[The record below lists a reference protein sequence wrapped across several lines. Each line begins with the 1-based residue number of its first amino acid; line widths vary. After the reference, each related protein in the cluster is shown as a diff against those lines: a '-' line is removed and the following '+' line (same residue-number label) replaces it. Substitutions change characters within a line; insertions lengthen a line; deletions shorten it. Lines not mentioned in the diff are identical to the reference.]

1 MFKEHKELASL
12 PQTLSEVLRVS
23 RDPNFS
29 VNELADILVHDPSL
43 TAKVLRMANS
53 PYFGMPNKV
62 GSMSQ
67 AIMTLGSKVITAL
80 ALSSSVY
87 DLTSKWESSID
98 HVRFWRHSLSVA
110 IAARRIAETVK
121 IGYPE
126 EAFIGGLLHDIGVLI
141 LESSFPDKY
150 KTIWQESASGEKL
163 EILEENIWGTNHAR
177 VGQFLMQQWN
187 LPEIISSAIGSHH
200 NSSLSTS
207 ENRQGLCEIVALAN
221 IMAPFTLIP
230 TKSNLPDNT
239 EYADILCQSL
249 ELNEEDYCE
258 IKENLPDLTI
268 KEAEFLEINIGS
280 PVDLLIEA
288 NYMLYSQFLTVEK
301 LSRKNRSLKQ
311 EISKSELDKAALK
324 TLKAVTGT
332 FHHYVNNAIGTIIGR
347 TQLIKV
353 DIENGQLIDKNERA
367 DESLVVIIKA
377 VNTIRMVMEE
387 LTKLVKFETKVY
399 FDDAVII
406 DIENKIKE
414 QVDELEKI
422 SSSTAG

>member
-1 MFKEHKELASL
+1 MNDLAN
-12 PQTLSEVLRVS
+12 VLM
-23 RDPNFS
+23 
-29 VNELADILVHDPSL
+29 HDPAL

-67 AIMTLGSKVITAL
+67 AVMTLGSKVIIAL

-87 DLTSKWESSID
+87 DMTGKWESSID
-98 HVRFWRHSLSVA
+98 HTRFWRHALSVA

-126 EAFIGGLLHDIGVLI
+126 EAFISGLLHDIGVLI

-150 KTIWQESASGEKL
+150 KHIWKEASCGEKL
-163 EILEENIWGTNHAR
+163 ETLEENVWGTNHAR

-187 LPEIISSAIGSHH
+187 LPEPISSAIGYHH
-200 NSSLSTS
+200 SFDNSDIKDMQSLS
-207 ENRQGLCEIVALAN
+207 EIVALAN
-221 IMAPFTLIP
+221 MIAPFTLVPIK
-230 TKSNLPDNT
+230 TNLPDNS
-239 EYADILCQSL
+239 EYTDALCKSL
-249 ELNEEDYCE
+249 ELKEEDYCQ
-258 IKENLPDLTI
+258 IKESLPDLTI

-280 PVDLLIEA
+280 PVELLSEA

-301 LSRKNRSLKQ
+301 LSRKNRSLQQ
-311 EISKSELDKAALK
+311 EVAKSELEKAALK
-324 TLKAVTGT
+324 TLRAVTGT
-332 FHHYVNNAIGTIIGR
+332 FNHYVNNAVGTIVGR

-353 DIENGQLIDKNERA
+353 DIENGQLIDKNDRTEKSV
-367 DESLVVIIKA
+367 DVIIKS
-377 VNTIRMVMEE
+377 VNTIRTVMEE

-414 QVDELEKI
+414 QADKLEKA
-422 SSSTAG
+422 SSPTAG

>member
-1 MFKEHKELASL
+1 M
-12 PQTLSEVLRVS
+12 
-23 RDPNFS
+23 D
-29 VNELADILVHDPSL
+29 ELADILIHDPAL

-67 AIMTLGSKVITAL
+67 AVITLGSKVITAL

-87 DLTSKWESSID
+87 DLTGKWGSSIN

-110 IAARRIAETVK
+110 VAARKIAETVK

-126 EAFIGGLLHDIGVLI
+126 EAFISGLLHDIGVLI

-150 KTIWQESASGEKL
+150 NHIWKEVSSGEKL

-200 NSSLSTS
+200 CSSMSTS
-207 ENRQGLCEIVALAN
+207 ENKQGLCEIVALAN
-221 IMAPFTLIP
+221 MMVPFTLIP
-230 TKSNLPDNT
+230 IKSNLPDNT
-239 EYADILCQSL
+239 EYTDSLCQRL
-249 ELNEEDYCE
+249 KLKEEDYCQ

-288 NYMLYSQFLTVEK
+288 NYLLYSQFLTVEK
-301 LSRKNRSLKQ
+301 LSRKNRLLK
-311 EISKSELDKAALK
+311 EVIAKSELEKAALK

-332 FHHYVNNAIGTIIGR
+332 FNHYVNNAIGTIIGR
-347 TQLIKV
+347 TQLVKV
-353 DIENGQLIDKNERA
+353 DIENGQLIDKENRA
-367 DESLVVIIKA
+367 GESLDVIIKA
-377 VNTIRMVMEE
+377 VATIRTVMEE
-387 LTKLVKFETKVY
+387 LTKLVRFETKVY

-414 QVDELEKI
+414 QVEKLEKV
-422 SSSTAG
+422 SSQTAG